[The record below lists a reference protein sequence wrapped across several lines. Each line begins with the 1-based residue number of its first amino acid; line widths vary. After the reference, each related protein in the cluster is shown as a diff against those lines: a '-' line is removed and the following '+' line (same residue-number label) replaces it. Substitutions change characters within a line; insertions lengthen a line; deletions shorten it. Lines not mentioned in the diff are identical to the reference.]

1 MLIQIPDT
9 SFVRDTSSMALINKD
24 QNGLNEYMK
33 KRQLLASQKSEIN
46 MMKSDINELKSDMQ
60 EIKQLLVQLIGKE
73 NKHG

>member
-33 KRQLLASQKSEIN
+33 KRQLLASQKGEIN
-46 MMKSDINELKSDMQ
+46 MMKSDIDELKCDIQ
-60 EIKQLLVQLIGKE
+60 EINNKPKQPWE
-73 NKHG
+73 N